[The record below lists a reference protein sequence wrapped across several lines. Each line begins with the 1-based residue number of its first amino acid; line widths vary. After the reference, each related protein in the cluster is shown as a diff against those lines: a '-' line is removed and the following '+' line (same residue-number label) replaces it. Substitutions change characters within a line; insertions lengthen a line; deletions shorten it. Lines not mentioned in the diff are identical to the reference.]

1 MINSIDDIMKLV
13 NAGFNAQQIADL
25 AKLEGNVEDMNHRLQ
40 QEVRV
45 PEEPKKEEPKENVQE
60 PKEDVQEPKDQS
72 AEIESLKAQIAALQA
87 ANVSANAGEGA
98 RLETAQDVIHN
109 VLKDFY

>member
-13 NAGFNAQQIADL
+13 NAGFNAGQIAEF
-25 AKLEGNVEDMNHRLQ
+25 AKLEE
-40 QEVRV
+40 
-45 PEEPKKEEPKENVQE
+45 KKEEPKKTVQE
-60 PKEDVQEPKDQS
+60 PKETVQEPKENVQEPKDQS

-98 RLETAQDVIHN
+98 RLETAEDVIHN

>member
-13 NAGFNAQQIADL
+13 NAGFNAAQIAEF
-25 AKLEGNVEDMNHRLQ
+25 AKLEE
-40 QEVRV
+40 
-45 PEEPKKEEPKENVQE
+45 KKEEPKETVQE
-60 PKEDVQEPKDQS
+60 PKEKLQEVKDPEPEKEDPKT

-87 ANVSANAGEGA
+87 ANVNANVGDSA
-98 RLETAQDVIHN
+98 RLETAEDVIHN

>member
-13 NAGFNAQQIADL
+13 NAGFNAAQIAEF
-25 AKLEGNVEDMNHRLQ
+25 AKLEE
-40 QEVRV
+40 
-45 PEEPKKEEPKENVQE
+45 KTEEPKETVQE
-60 PKEDVQEPKDQS
+60 PKENLKEVKEPEKEDPKT

-87 ANVSANAGEGA
+87 ANVNANVGDSA
-98 RLETAQDVIHN
+98 RPQTAEDVIHN

>member
-25 AKLEGNVEDMNHRLQ
+25 AKLEGKTEPPKETVT
-40 QEVRV
+40 EV
-45 PEEPKKEEPKENVQE
+45 KENVQE
-60 PKEDVQEPKDQS
+60 PKETVQEPKDQT

-87 ANVSANAGEGA
+87 ANVSANAGAGA
-98 RLETAQDVIHN
+98 RLETAEDVIHN

>member
-13 NAGFNAQQIADL
+13 NAGFNAGQIAEL
-25 AKLEGNVEDMNHRLQ
+25 AKLG
-40 QEVRV
+40 
-45 PEEPKKEEPKENVQE
+45 EPKENL
-60 PKEDVQEPKDQS
+60 QEPKDPEPTPEPAKEPEKEDPKT

-87 ANVSANAGEGA
+87 ANVNANVGDSA
-98 RLETAQDVIHN
+98 RLETAEDVIHN

>member
-13 NAGFNAQQIADL
+13 NAGFNAAQIAEF
-25 AKLEGNVEDMNHRLQ
+25 AKLEE
-40 QEVRV
+40 
-45 PEEPKKEEPKENVQE
+45 KKEEPKETVQE
-60 PKEDVQEPKDQS
+60 PKENLQEVKEPEKEDPKT

-98 RLETAQDVIHN
+98 RPQTAEDVIHN

>member
-13 NAGFNAQQIADL
+13 NAGFNAGQIAEL
-25 AKLEGNVEDMNHRLQ
+25 AKLG
-40 QEVRV
+40 
-45 PEEPKKEEPKENVQE
+45 EPKENLQE
-60 PKEDVQEPKDQS
+60 PKENLQKPKEPEPTPEPEKEDPKT

-87 ANVSANAGEGA
+87 ANVNANVGDSA
-98 RLETAQDVIHN
+98 RLETAEDVIHN

>member
-13 NAGFNAQQIADL
+13 NAGFNAAQIAEF
-25 AKLEGNVEDMNHRLQ
+25 AKLEEKK
-40 QEVRV
+40 
-45 PEEPKKEEPKENVQE
+45 EEPKEQTPKENVQE
-60 PKEDVQEPKDQS
+60 PKENLQKDEDKKEQS

-87 ANVSANAGEGA
+87 ANVSANAGDSA
-98 RLETAQDVIHN
+98 RPQTAEDVIHN

>member
-13 NAGFNAQQIADL
+13 NAGFNAAQIAEF
-25 AKLEGNVEDMNHRLQ
+25 AKLEEKK
-40 QEVRV
+40 
-45 PEEPKKEEPKENVQE
+45 EEPKETVQEPKENVQE
-60 PKEDVQEPKDQS
+60 PKENLQKDEDKKEQS

-87 ANVSANAGEGA
+87 ANVSANAGDGA
-98 RLETAQDVIHN
+98 RPQTAEDVIHN